1 MSWRDTLSEAQARL
15 TALEAAELKIIT
27 GQQVAEVA
35 FNGGSTKFAKGA
47 TLTDIRTLI
56 GETRMVIA
64 NLSGSGPRR
73 GGAIIP
79 SFGG

>member
-1 MSWRDTLSEAQARL
+1 MSWRDDLSEAQARL
-15 TALEAAELKIIT
+15 TALEAAELKIIS
-27 GQQVAEVA
+27 GQQVAEVSY
-35 FNGGSTKFAKGA
+35 NGGATKFAKGA
-47 TLTDIRTLI
+47 GLQEIRALI

-73 GGAIIP
+73 GGAIVP

>member
-1 MSWRDTLSEAQARL
+1 MSWRDTLSEAQSRL

-27 GQQVAEVA
+27 GQQVAEVN
-35 FNGGSTKFAKGA
+35 FNGGATKFAKGA
-47 TLTDIRTLI
+47 SLAEIRALI
-56 GETRMVIA
+56 GECRMVIA